1 MNVMN
6 DQNFF
11 DLAMKAIA
19 RQASDA
25 ELAELDALL
34 ASHPGR
40 KIEFERLQADVRT
53 AKETLALANAT
64 GATTPE
70 LPGYARG
77 RLQTKVQQTLGRSSK
92 PVEPA
97 GIGQM
102 LRKWWIAALA
112 TGAMAA
118 AVIFLATFPQSSRP
132 TIQVAMLD
140 TAGTVRGST
149 EDDTSILKQQWNN
162 SSVQNFASTGPLGNW
177 ETNWPQGDKVVAK
190 VIYDRAAAEVRVSL
204 HGRGSQE
211 QRTFVIERDLAT
223 TLHEINTFIQDFTK
237 H

>member
-19 RQASDA
+19 RQATDA
-25 ELAELDALL
+25 ELAELDGLL
-34 ASHPGR
+34 ASQPDR

-53 AKETLALANAT
+53 AKETLALAHAT
-64 GATTPE
+64 AATTPE
-70 LPGYARG
+70 LPGYVRG
-77 RLQTKVQQTLGRSSK
+77 RLRTKVQQTLRPSSK

-102 LRKWWIAALA
+102 LRKWWIAAAA

-118 AVIFLATFPQSSRP
+118 AVIFLAAFPQSSRP
-132 TIQVAMLD
+132 MIQVAMLD

-149 EDDTSILKQQWNN
+149 GDDAAILKNQWNN
-162 SSVQNFASTGPLGNW
+162 SSIQNFDSTAPLGNW

-190 VIYDRAAAEVRVSL
+190 VVYDRAAAEVRVSL
-204 HGRGSQE
+204 HGRGNPK
-211 QRTFVIERDLAT
+211 QRTFVIERDLAA
-223 TLHEINTFIQDFTK
+223 TLQEVNAFIQEQAK
-237 H
+237 R

>member
-40 KIEFERLQADVRT
+40 KLEFERLQADVRT

-112 TGAMAA
+112 TGVMAA
-118 AVIFLATFPQSSRP
+118 AVIFLAAFPLSSHP
-132 TIQVAMLD
+132 MIQVAMLD

-149 EDDTSILKQQWNN
+149 GDDVAILTQQWKN
-162 SSVQNFASTGPLGNW
+162 STFQSFDKTDSLKNW
-177 ETNWPQGDKVVAK
+177 ETNSPQGDKVTVK
-190 VIYDRAAAEVRVSL
+190 VIYDRAAGEVRVSL
-204 HGRGSQE
+204 YSFGKPQHRAFVVESDLSATLQE
-211 QRTFVIERDLAT
+211 ANSFIKE
-223 TLHEINTFIQDFTK
+223 NTR